1 LTLRPAEAVDHLGRP
16 VTCSPR
22 VGPAN
27 DVMNNV
33 RDFVS
38 LRAAIIT
45 EPNAMVAEV
54 HDRMP
59 VVLVPERFTSWIENE
74 AGLEILLP
82 ATEGVLQR
90 WSVSK
95 RVNGSKAPKDD
106 ATLAQPVDVDA
117 PQLQV

>member
-1 LTLRPAEAVDHLGRP
+1 M
-16 VTCSPR
+16 
-22 VGPAN
+22 N
-27 DVMNNV
+27 DV

-59 VVLVPERFTSWIENE
+59 VVLEPERFTPWLENE

-82 ATEGVLQR
+82 AAEGVLQR
-90 WSVSK
+90 WSV
-95 RVNGSKAPKDD
+95 NGSKTPKDD
-106 ATLAQPVDVDA
+106 ATLAQPMDVDA

>member
-1 LTLRPAEAVDHLGRP
+1 
-16 VTCSPR
+16 
-22 VGPAN
+22 
-27 DVMNNV
+27 MNNV

-54 HDRMP
+54 HNRMP
-59 VVLVPERFTSWIENE
+59 VVLEPEQFTPWIENE

-82 ATEGVLQR
+82 AAEGVLQR

-95 RVNGSKAPKDD
+95 RVNGSKTPKDD